1 MKICRFIG
9 SDSAEHY
16 GLLKGDI
23 IDELADSP
31 FDTLSTSGRNHR
43 FSDVKILPPC
53 KPSKIVA
60 VGLNYRDHAEEM
72 KKQIPAEPM
81 LFMKPSTTVI
91 GHEDSIIYPS
101 HMSSRVDYEG
111 ELAVVIGKTARGIA
125 ANESADY
132 ILGYTC
138 MNDVTARDLQS
149 RDIQFTRAKGFDT
162 FAPLGPVIQ
171 TDIDPSNL
179 QIKTHLNG
187 VLKQDSRTS
196 NLIFSIPEL
205 LSFVSNVMTL
215 HPGDII
221 STGTPSG
228 IAPMVAGDTV
238 EITIEGIGTLRNK
251 VLNPV

>member
-9 SDSAEHY
+9 PDSAEHY
-16 GLLKGDI
+16 GLLDGDI
-23 IDELADSP
+23 IEELEDSP
-31 FDTLSTSGRNHR
+31 FGSLSTSGRIHK
-43 FSDVKILPPC
+43 FSHVKILPPC
-53 KPSKIVA
+53 KPTKIIA

-72 KKQIPAEPM
+72 KKQIPSEPM
-81 LFMKPSTTVI
+81 LFMKPSTSVI
-91 GHEDSIIYPS
+91 GHEHNIIYPS

-111 ELAVVIGKTARGIA
+111 ELAVVIGKSAKSIHP
-125 ANESADY
+125 NESADY

-162 FAPLGPVIQ
+162 FAPLGPVIE
-171 TDIDPSNL
+171 TEIDPSDL
-179 QIKTHLNG
+179 QIKTYLNG

-196 NLIFSIPEL
+196 NLIFAVPEL
-205 LSFVSNVMTL
+205 VSFVSNVMTL
-215 HPGDII
+215 YPGDII

-228 IAPMVAGDTV
+228 VGSMDFGDTV

-251 VLNPV
+251 VVEQS